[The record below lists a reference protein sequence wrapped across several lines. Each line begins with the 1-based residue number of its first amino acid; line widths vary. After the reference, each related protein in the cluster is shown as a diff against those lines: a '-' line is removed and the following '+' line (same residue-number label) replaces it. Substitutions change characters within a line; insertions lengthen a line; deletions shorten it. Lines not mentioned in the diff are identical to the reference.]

1 MVPKD
6 LKGLKKG
13 FIKDQGVLQMVKVK
27 LSWKVLLNYCFF
39 VAPSLSYRFY
49 VLQIQTPPLVVER
62 QMNATKVFSH
72 NSENNTVVFILV
84 NHTSNKYKALNST
97 ICFAIQNKGIRW
109 HLLFF
114 LKRLFNPSIQVLL
127 ATYLVLVACLVK
139 CQVAIFL
146 KCCQNSYPHFQ
157 IQDRDG
163 LGESIME
170 GERSEKTK
178 TSGAE
183 IFVWY
188 KRPR

>member
-1 MVPKD
+1 MWEDTTSFIPTCYGWTKGKSTDTPCAKKRKKSDFFKISKWVKMVPKD

-27 LSWKVLLNYCFF
+27 LSWKVLLNYCCFF

-84 NHTSNKYKALNST
+84 NKYKALYST
-97 ICFAIQNKGIRW
+97 ICFAIQNKKVTSFI
-109 HLLFF
+109 F

-127 ATYLVLVACLVK
+127 AISLVLVACLVK
-139 CQVAIFL
+139 CQVVIFL
-146 KCCQNSYPHFQ
+146 KCCQN
-157 IQDRDG
+157 
-163 LGESIME
+163 
-170 GERSEKTK
+170 
-178 TSGAE
+178 
-183 IFVWY
+183 
-188 KRPR
+188 